1 MSFTVRAS
9 AWSATVPVRLLIAA
23 RVMLLLAISS
33 VPSIA
38 RAADAKPAPALAD
51 TTHPALFLKETM
63 VTGSRYSHSYFD
75 SPQAQSFT
83 TRKQL
88 SEQRPTV
95 LGDALYLMPGTD
107 NSKDSPWEQRPV
119 LRGLGGQRVLVMMD
133 GFPVNSARGNGPHP
147 SLVDETQVER
157 IEVVRGPSSVAYGS
171 DALGGVINIIT
182 RQAPTDVTGSSLRG
196 AATIGGS
203 SADKQANADIQLM
216 PQIGRLSAFIS
227 AGGRNAQDFKTPD
240 NGTVENS
247 SFKAYNAIANL
258 RYSLTSNSTLT
269 AGWQLYRAHDVGIP
283 GLDFTQPGFEQT
295 FNFPYYNRNAVY
307 VGGQHT
313 NSETSWLAST
323 STKVY
328 WQSEDRNFYSHMAFD
343 NSFLG
348 PGAPGPGT
356 FVDNTDRY
364 FKLDT
369 YGLQF
374 HGASRKFANYSLN
387 FGVDAAR
394 DITDG
399 TNVDKVADNDP
410 TGAPYPGFSSVTESR
425 SLPYGKF
432 DNLAGYAQ
440 SELYVAPQWT
450 LSIGARY
457 TQYHYRTEFGVAS
470 PAQPSP
476 PAPPPGAPEV
486 DFEPVSV
493 DNGALA
499 GSAGLV
505 YALRPD
511 LHLSANIANGYRQ
524 PNAQELFF
532 NGPASVGIVLG
543 NSALK
548 PEKSISSDVGLR
560 WGPRD
565 FAVSGNLFYSTYDD
579 LIDAIQ
585 VATAAGPGGQATFQ
599 YVNISKARIW
609 GGEAEGEWHFRPE
622 WTVRASVT
630 GAVGDIT
637 SSEAIMTLY
646 GVNASSAPLPGV
658 PPFKGNASLRW
669 TSANGMFWV
678 EPSTRYSWR
687 TNRLPLPTANVEEL
701 TTFKKEWIVG
711 DVAMGAKFGRG
722 QRATVGVRN
731 FTNRA
736 FQMPLG
742 SLEEPGVSVYGS
754 LSTDF

>member
-9 AWSATVPVRLLIAA
+9 AWSATVPARLGLAA
-23 RVMLLLAISS
+23 QVMLLLAISG

-38 RAADAKPAPALAD
+38 RAANAGPTSALAD
-51 TTHPALFLKETM
+51 TTRPALFLKETM
-63 VTGSRYSHSYFD
+63 VTGARYPHAYDD
-75 SPQAQSFT
+75 SPQAQSFK
-83 TRKQL
+83 TRKEL

-107 NSKDSPWEQRPV
+107 NAKDSPWEQRPV
-119 LRGLGGQRVLVMMD
+119 LRGLGGQRVLVLMD

-147 SLVDETQVER
+147 SLLDETQVER

-182 RQAPTDVTGSSLRG
+182 RQASTATTGSSMRG

-203 SADKQANADIQLM
+203 SVDKQGNADIQLM

-240 NGTVENS
+240 NGTIENS
-247 SFKAYNAIANL
+247 SFKAYNAIANV
-258 RYSLTSNSTLT
+258 RFAMSSSNALT
-269 AGWQLYRAHDVGIP
+269 AGWQLYRAKDIGIP
-283 GLDFTQPGFEQT
+283 GLDVTVPGFEQT

-307 VGGQHT
+307 VGSEHT
-313 NSETSWLAST
+313 NRETSWLANT
-323 STKVY
+323 STKLY

-369 YGLQF
+369 YGLQI
-374 HGASRKFANYSLN
+374 HAASRKFENYRLN

-399 TNVDKVADNDP
+399 TNVDHVADNDP
-410 TGAPYPGFSSVTESR
+410 SGAPYPGFSSVSDSR

-432 DNLAGYAQ
+432 DNLAGYVQ
-440 SELYVAPQWT
+440 SELYLAPQWT
-450 LSIGARY
+450 LSLGARY
-457 TQYHYRTEFGVAS
+457 THYHYRTEFGVAS

-486 DFEPVSV
+486 DFQPMSV

-505 YALRPD
+505 YALKQD
-511 LHLSANIANGYRQ
+511 LHLTANIANGYRQ
-524 PNAQELFF
+524 PNAQDLFF

-548 PEKSISSDVGLR
+548 PEKSISSDLGLR
-560 WGPRD
+560 WGPKE
-565 FAVSGNLFYSTYDD
+565 FAFSGNLFYSTYDD

-585 VATAAGPGGQATFQ
+585 VVAAAGPGALPTYQ

-609 GGEAEGEWHFRPE
+609 GGEAEAEWHFRPE
-622 WTVRASVT
+622 WTAHASVSA
-630 GAVGDIT
+630 AVGDIT

-646 GVNASSAPLPGV
+646 GVTASSAPLPGV

-722 QRATVGVRN
+722 QRAMVGVRN

-736 FQMPLG
+736 FTMPLG
-742 SLEEPGVSVYGS
+742 TLEEPGVSVYGS